1 MSVPRPWIVA
11 PSMLARGRRPA
22 SHDPA
27 TCWLCTLD
35 PVPSHGPGHGRP
47 SRWPARAEVA
57 VLAVELAKGHAF
69 LPIGN
74 CDNFDAEKGCQG
86 HAG

>member
-35 PVPSHGPGHGRP
+35 PVPPHGPGHGRP
-47 SRWPARAEVA
+47 SRWTERAEVA
-57 VLAVELAKGHAF
+57 VLAVGVAAVAWLVAAIAWGVGWEASGR
-69 LPIGN
+69 
-74 CDNFDAEKGCQG
+74 
-86 HAG
+86 